1 MLISAD
7 MTTTSLK
14 LTEHYQLN
22 AFQLSQNMLR
32 VASGKRFQRPADS
45 IPDYFRS
52 QQFRADIRGQE
63 QIQRELSIGSA
74 LLGTAKEIGQSVFE
88 DLGKLQE
95 LMNHY
100 YDPTTSADERQADRA
115 DFSAIKNRII
125 DTVENAYYDDWKLV
139 QDNGNTPLLSIV
151 LDPRD
156 INMKYDIQYDAG
168 DVTDASGLTLGSG
181 AQAAEEAALQNELD
195 HAASYLAKSIVYSDS
210 VFSHRDMLAGKNVR
224 YLESL
229 DNTEAADD
237 GAEMMALAKR
247 NLSQQMTVSMIA
259 QSNMFRSALAALIKT
274 G

>member
-22 AFQLSQNMLR
+22 EFQLSQNMLR

-52 QQFRADIRGQE
+52 QQFRADIKGQT

-100 YDPTTSADERQADRA
+100 YDPTTTADERQADQA
-115 DFSAIKNRII
+115 DFSAIKNRIT
-125 DTVENAYYDDWKLV
+125 DTVENAYYDDWKLI

-210 VFSHRDMLAGKNVR
+210 VLSHRDMLAGKNVR

-229 DNTEAADD
+229 DNTEAVDD